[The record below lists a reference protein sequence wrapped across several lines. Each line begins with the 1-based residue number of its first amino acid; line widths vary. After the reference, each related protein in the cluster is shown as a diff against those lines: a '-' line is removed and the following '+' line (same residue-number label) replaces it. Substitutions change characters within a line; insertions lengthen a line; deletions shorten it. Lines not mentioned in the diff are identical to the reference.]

1 MSTSEPQS
9 SARLPVGIRA
19 TGVVIAAGYL
29 LGIVP
34 GPLVSVI
41 GAFALVTFARAL
53 VIDRDRALR
62 SGLSLAVIAAALGVG
77 ALRWGTL
84 ELAELRGVQSV
95 LGPSIL
101 VGPIQAAIAC
111 GAAAVAAV
119 LALSSWLR
127 EPEARGFLER
137 LWMGAEA
144 GLWALAILTV
154 FFVPARSVL
163 EGAGVASAALEI
175 ARWVGAI
182 VVTAGAAFGLSLL
195 QERLDQRMR
204 LGVLVLAGSLVL
216 FAAVLVAGVL

>member
-1 MSTSEPQS
+1 MSTSEPEPS
-9 SARLPVGIRA
+9 GRLPVGIRA
-19 TGVVIAAGYL
+19 AGAVIAAGYL

-41 GAFALVTFARAL
+41 GAFALITFARAL

-101 VGPIQAAIAC
+101 VGPVQAAIAC
-111 GAAAVAAV
+111 GAAAVAAL

-127 EPEARGFLER
+127 EPEARVR
-137 LWMGAEA
+137 LDKVWTGTEV

-163 EGAGVASAALEI
+163 VGAGVGSAALEI
-175 ARWVGAI
+175 ARWIAAVA
-182 VVTAGAAFGLSLL
+182 VTAGVAFGLSLL
-195 QERLDQRMR
+195 QERLDARLR

-216 FAAVLVAGVL
+216 VAAVLVAGVL